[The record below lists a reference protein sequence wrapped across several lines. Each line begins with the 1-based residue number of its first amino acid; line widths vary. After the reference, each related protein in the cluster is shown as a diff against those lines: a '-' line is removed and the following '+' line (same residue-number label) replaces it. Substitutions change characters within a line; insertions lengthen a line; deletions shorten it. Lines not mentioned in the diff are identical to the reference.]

1 MVPLNCSQNGGTV
14 SSIVRWIRGHPRS
27 YAAPPVSSGEIRP
40 LVEGVLRMEAY
51 SWVQTMAHGFS
62 SANGNGHRGMDEAGR
77 RALVSRSRS
86 GRPKSDAG
94 LAREFWRRQ
103 RLLVIAPHADDEA
116 YGCAG
121 TIAKIKAC
129 GGQAYVIVAS
139 VGDLQHYN
147 TTVKHR
153 RVSGK
158 TRAAELEASMR
169 LLGVDGYEILFTDS
183 QSHLRLDA
191 VPQRELIGALERD
204 ATHALDKVCPT
215 MVILPA
221 PSFNQDHV
229 ALFTAG
235 LAACRPRLRA
245 HKPFADL
252 VLTSDAP
259 QLGWRPVPFR
269 PDFYVD
275 ISGYLAAKLGALA
288 CHASQLRQFPDLGSV
303 PALEHLARLR
313 GAEIGVEAAE
323 AFECRRIV
331 L

>member
-1 MVPLNCSQNGGTV
+1 
-14 SSIVRWIRGHPRS
+14 
-27 YAAPPVSSGEIRP
+27 
-40 LVEGVLRMEAY
+40 
-51 SWVQTMAHGFS
+51 MAEPHSPASRNGFS
-62 SANGNGHRGMDEAGR
+62 RPQPEAR
-77 RALVSRSRS
+77 V
-86 GRPKSDAG
+86 
-94 LAREFWRRQ
+94 AREFWGRQ

-147 TTVKHR
+147 GNGNR
-153 RVSGK
+153 RSVSAK

-191 VPQRELIGALERD
+191 VPQRDLIGSLERD
-204 ATHALDKVCPT
+204 ATYALDKVRPT

-252 VLTSDAP
+252 VLVSDAP
-259 QLGWRPVPFR
+259 QLGWRPEPFR

-275 ISGYLAAKLGALA
+275 ISEYLGFKLDALG
-288 CHASQLRQFPDLGSV
+288 CHASQVRHFPDLGSL
-303 PALEHLARLR
+303 PALESLARLR
-313 GAEIGVEAAE
+313 GAEIGVQAAE
-323 AFECRRIV
+323 AYECHRIV